1 MIISSEKQIER
12 VDSDLETILNSNN
25 HKMFP
30 ESIKY
35 SEFIDLLGTCGMS
48 EVANHYGFSIEFGN
62 LFSID
67 LEDDLRIILL
77 YWLVRY
83 GEKVVVNVCD
93 LIDEMESSYVY
104 HLFPGDDVIEECLRE
119 KERIC
124 GKEHG
129 SLSDEDKIRLQKE
142 IEEDKNILVVDDH
155 IFFIRWTSN
164 EGDLSRQQLPK

>member
-1 MIISSEKQIER
+1 MITSSEKQIER
-12 VDSDLETILNSNN
+12 VDSDLETILNSDN

-35 SEFIDLLGTCGMS
+35 SKFIDLLSKCGMS

-83 GEKVVVNVCD
+83 GEKVVVNICD

-104 HLFPGDDVIEECLRE
+104 RLFPGDDLVEECLRE
-119 KERIC
+119 KMRIR
-124 GKEHG
+124 GKENN

-142 IEEDKNILVVDDH
+142 IEDDKNILVIDDC
-155 IFFIRWTSN
+155 IFFIKYSSIN
-164 EGDLSRQQLPK
+164 NG

>member
-1 MIISSEKQIER
+1 MITQSEKQVEK

-25 HKMFP
+25 NKMFP

-35 SEFIDLLGTCGMS
+35 SEFIDLLSKCGMS
-48 EVANHYGFSIEFGN
+48 EVSNHYGFSIEFGN

-67 LEDDLRIILL
+67 YEDDLRVILL

-104 HLFPGDDVIEECLRE
+104 RLFPGDDVVEECLRE
-119 KERIC
+119 
-124 GKEHG
+124 
-129 SLSDEDKIRLQKE
+129 
-142 IEEDKNILVVDDH
+142 
-155 IFFIRWTSN
+155 
-164 EGDLSRQQLPK
+164 

>member
-1 MIISSEKQIER
+1 MITSSEKQIEK
-12 VDSDLETILNSNN
+12 VGSDLETILNSNN
-25 HKMFP
+25 NKMFP

-35 SEFIDLLGTCGMS
+35 SEFVDLLGKCGMS

-77 YWLVRY
+77 YWLIRY
-83 GEKVVVNVCD
+83 GENVEVSVCD

-104 HLFPGDDVIEECLRE
+104 HLFPGDDVMEECLIG
-119 KERIC
+119 KNKIC
-124 GKEHG
+124 SNEYK
-129 SLSDEDKIRLQKE
+129 SLSEDDKIILQKE

-155 IFFIRWTSN
+155 IFIIN
-164 EGDLSRQQLPK
+164 D

>member
-1 MIISSEKQIER
+1 MVISSEKQIER
-12 VDSDLETILNSNN
+12 VDSDLETIYSNEN
-25 HKMFP
+25 KMFQ

-35 SEFIDLLGTCGMS
+35 SKFIDLLSKCGMS

-67 LEDDLRIILL
+67 VEDDLRIILL

-83 GEKVVVNVCD
+83 GENVEVNVCD

-104 HLFPGDDVIEECLRE
+104 HLFPGDDVIEECL
-119 KERIC
+119 I
-124 GKEHG
+124 GKNIKNYRL
-129 SLSDEDKIRLQKE
+129 LSEEDKIRLQKE

-155 IFFIRWTSN
+155 IFFINDFRSEEMPN
-164 EGDLSRQQLPK
+164 G